1 MDYVSRVTALRRY
14 EAAGWL
20 RKTVGVV
27 GGKDLPA
34 EPSEEDF
41 RIGLR
46 SGIILCNVLNK
57 IQPGAVSK
65 VLLYYIYTCLFFG
78 LMLSCL
84 LKYLLSFDI
93 YWTYAVT
100 C

>member
-1 MDYVSRVTALRRY
+1 LSVNAALRRY

-46 SGIILCNVLNK
+46 SGIILCNALNK
-57 IQPGAVSK
+57 IQPGAVAK
-65 VLLYYIYTCLFFG
+65 VCFSFFHKIYASLDS
-78 LMLSCL
+78 L
-84 LKYLLSFDI
+84 
-93 YWTYAVT
+93 
-100 C
+100 